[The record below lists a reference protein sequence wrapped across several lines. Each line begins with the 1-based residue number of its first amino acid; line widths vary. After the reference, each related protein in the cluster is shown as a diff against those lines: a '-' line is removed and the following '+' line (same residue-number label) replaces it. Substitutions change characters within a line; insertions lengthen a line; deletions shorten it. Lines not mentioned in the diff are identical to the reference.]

1 MEILE
6 HVKKTVVSSK
16 KIVGGLQ
23 LLKAKMYPLENSY
36 RHVHDHK

>member
-6 HVKKTVVSSK
+6 HVKKTAVSSK
-16 KIVGGLQ
+16 KIVSGLQ
-23 LLKAKMYPLENSY
+23 SLKAKVYSLENSY